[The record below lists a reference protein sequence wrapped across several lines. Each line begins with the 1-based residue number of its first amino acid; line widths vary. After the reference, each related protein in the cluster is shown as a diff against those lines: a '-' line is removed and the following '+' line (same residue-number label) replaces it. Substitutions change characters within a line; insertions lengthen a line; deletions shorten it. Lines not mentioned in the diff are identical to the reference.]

1 MKGLRHKN
9 IHPRSPFSL
18 QPIATKRNSLTSK
31 SNFFDTASCSSLNN
45 PSKLELAS
53 MSQKLSPIQGNHKGT
68 PEVARRKQMIQFV
81 FFLSICCG
89 EKKGMKSLL
98 EEDSV
103 SESK

>member
-1 MKGLRHKN
+1 
-9 IHPRSPFSL
+9 
-18 QPIATKRNSLTSK
+18 
-31 SNFFDTASCSSLNN
+31 
-45 PSKLELAS
+45 